1 MSMPT
6 PKESHEAVVSPELAE
21 AAGYLGVPLHVG
33 DRVRFEVIEGGQEQ
47 AGGAEG
53 EGPAARRRRLP
64 WIGSFNSGQGE
75 LGRRAEE
82 ILRADF
88 GTKT

>member
-6 PKESHEAVVSPELAE
+6 PEESHEFVVSPELAE
-21 AAGYLGVPLHVG
+21 AASHLGVALHAG
-33 DRVRFEVIEGGQEQ
+33 DRVRFEVVRGDDEQ
-47 AGGAEG
+47 PSRSEG
-53 EGPAARRRRLP
+53 EAVPQRELP
-64 WIGSFNSGQGE
+64 WIGSFNSGKGN

-82 ILRADF
+82 ILRAEF